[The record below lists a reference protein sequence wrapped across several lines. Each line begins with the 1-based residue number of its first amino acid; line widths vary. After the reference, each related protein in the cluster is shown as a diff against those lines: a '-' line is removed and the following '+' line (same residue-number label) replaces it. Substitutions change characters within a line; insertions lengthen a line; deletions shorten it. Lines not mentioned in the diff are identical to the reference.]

1 VFGHASAVVAVLG
14 LVAATPSSAQ
24 VLINAADLTAECRHK
39 RPEPDYYHCAGYLT
53 GVLQTLQVG
62 MSIRKNAQGEALVAE
77 TTNGFGTLCLAAQM
91 IPDDLA
97 KEFVAFIELHPEKQ
111 KESPLVVAAEALI
124 ALDYA
129 PPPTLVAA
137 RTWERCGR
145 KKTP

>member
-1 VFGHASAVVAVLG
+1 LGRDAG
-14 LVAATPSSAQ
+14 LVGYSSLESKTKA
-24 VLINAADLTAECRHK
+24 
-39 RPEPDYYHCAGYLT
+39 
-53 GVLQTLQVG
+53 
-62 MSIRKNAQGEALVAE
+62 
-77 TTNGFGTLCLAAQM
+77 
-91 IPDDLA
+91 
-97 KEFVAFIELHPEKQ
+97 FVAFIELHPEKQ